1 MESMR
6 CGIWDVRSDSLVEL
20 NLYLKSHITHPRLE
34 KAYSVTKGSNE
45 EAAATGSSRRSFLNK
60 LWIGLGLVAL
70 AEIIC
75 VAFIFLRSNKS
86 KPRKAASD
94 AMVTAGA
101 VNEFEPN
108 SVTAFVRGR
117 FYLARLEDGGFLAL
131 SRKCTHLGCTVP
143 WIEKEMKFACPCH
156 ASAFDITGEVINS
169 PAPRPL
175 DLYSMLIENDVV
187 KVDISK
193 SIKRNQFKISQVVHP

>member
-1 MESMR
+1 MTE
-6 CGIWDVRSDSLVEL
+6 G
-20 NLYLKSHITHPRLE
+20 P
-34 KAYSVTKGSNE
+34 NE
-45 EAAATGSSRRSFLNK
+45 EATATEPSRRSFLSK

-70 AEIIC
+70 AEIIA
-75 VAFIFLRSNKS
+75 VVFAFLRSNKS
-86 KPRKAASD
+86 KAREADSN

-101 VNEFEPN
+101 VNKFEPN

-143 WIEKEMKFACPCH
+143 WVEKETKFACPCH
-156 ASAFDITGEVINS
+156 ASAFDITGDVINS

-175 DLYSMLIENDVV
+175 DIYPIVIENNIV
-187 KVDISK
+187 KVDTSK
-193 SIKRNQFKISQVVHP
+193 PIKRNQFEVSQVVRP

>member
-1 MESMR
+1 M
-6 CGIWDVRSDSLVEL
+6 SDE
-20 NLYLKSHITHPRLE
+20 T
-34 KAYSVTKGSNE
+34 NE
-45 EAAATGSSRRSFLNK
+45 EAVATEPSRRSFLNK

-70 AEIIC
+70 AEV
-75 VAFIFLRSNKS
+75 VAIVFSFLRSNKL
-86 KPRKAASD
+86 KPRQADSN

-101 VNEFEPN
+101 VNTFEVN

-143 WIEKEMKFACPCH
+143 WVEKKTRFACPCH
-156 ASAFDITGEVINS
+156 GSAFDITGSVINS

-175 DLYSMLIENDVV
+175 DIYPIFIENNVV
-187 KVDISK
+187 KVDTSK
-193 SIKRNQFKISQVVHP
+193 PIKRSEFRAEQVSYP

>member
-1 MESMR
+1 MAE
-6 CGIWDVRSDSLVEL
+6 
-20 NLYLKSHITHPRLE
+20 
-34 KAYSVTKGSNE
+34 GSNE
-45 EAAATGSSRRSFLNK
+45 NAAVPKSSRRSFLSK

-70 AEIIC
+70 AEV
-75 VAFIFLRSNKS
+75 VAVVFSFLRSNKS
-86 KPRKAASD
+86 KAREADSN

-101 VNEFEPN
+101 ASKFEPN

-143 WIEKEMKFACPCH
+143 WVEKEMKFACPCH
-156 ASAFDITGEVINS
+156 GSVFDITGAVINP

-175 DLYSMLIENDVV
+175 DIYPVFIENNVV
-187 KVDISK
+187 KVDTSK
-193 SIKRNQFKISQVVHP
+193 PLKRSEFRTEQVTYI